1 MTITRRRCTL
11 ASLWTVTILALCV
24 WGQSESFAQS
34 DTVAAPSSDETA
46 STTTV
51 NPDDLVRGMASLLS
65 SAQSFTL
72 HIEKSFD
79 VVLTDGAK
87 VQYSGAADIAIRRPD
102 KIYVVYGDDVSAK
115 ELWYDGS
122 RPCQTKS
129 A

>member
-1 MTITRRRCTL
+1 MTMTRRRCTL
-11 ASLWTVTILALCV
+11 AALWTVTILALCV

-34 DTVAAPSSDETA
+34 DTVAAPTSDQTA

-87 VQYSGAADIAIRRPD
+87 VQYSGAADI
-102 KIYVVYGDDVSAK
+102 
-115 ELWYDGS
+115 GS
-122 RPCQTKS
+122 RVQTQLIHHVIAAAKRIAERNMS
-129 A
+129 MRLS